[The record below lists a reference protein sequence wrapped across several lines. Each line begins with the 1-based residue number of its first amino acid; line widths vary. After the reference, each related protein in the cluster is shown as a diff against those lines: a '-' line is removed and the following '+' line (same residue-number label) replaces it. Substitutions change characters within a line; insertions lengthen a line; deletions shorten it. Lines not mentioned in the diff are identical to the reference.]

1 MDSFLSYIETMPLWG
16 RFVWIVAV
24 VSLFWIL
31 EGYYSF
37 VKTPY
42 NRWKHAGT
50 NFVFLLFTI
59 LINILFGI
67 ATASVFIWLDQSQ
80 FGFLNFIELPT
91 WLGLLLAVMWLD
103 LIAQYVAHY
112 LLHKVKWLWKLHLVH
127 HSDTQVDVSTG
138 TRHHPLDYTVRETF
152 ALIAIVLSGMPVAYY
167 LIYRLLS
174 VFFTYFNH
182 ANISLGKIDKILAY
196 VIVTPDMHKF
206 HHHYQMPWTDTNF
219 GNIFSFWDR
228 LFGTWIYQDPNQVVY
243 GLDIVD
249 PDKDQNLG
257 YQLSLPFRKEIDSN
271 KPVYPSKDSTS

>member
-24 VSLFWIL
+24 VSLFWVL

-228 LFGTWIYQDPNQVVY
+228 LFGTWVYQDPKQVVY

-249 PDKDQNLG
+249 PDKDQNIS
-257 YQLSLPFRKEIDSN
+257 YQLSLPFRKDIDSN